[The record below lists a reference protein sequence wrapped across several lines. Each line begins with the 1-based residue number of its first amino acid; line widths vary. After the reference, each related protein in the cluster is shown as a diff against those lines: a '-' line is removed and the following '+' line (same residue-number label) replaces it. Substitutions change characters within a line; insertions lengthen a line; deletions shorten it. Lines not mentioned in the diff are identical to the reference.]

1 MADLGLSGEE
11 DAARF
16 AEIIQSVSPDH
27 LDEFDL
33 RLTEHRKLTGTP
45 TPSLFGVTEKDQEL
59 ARSFRG
65 EDWSTFPLYRQIQ
78 GAILKELRFVLLDLN
93 TEQSTLVAEYN
104 DLKKSVKPKQKPA
117 KRTCHPTII
126 EGNADQDVTAS
137 LVEVAPPATDRCSAG
152 TLARLNR
159 LGIVLKNPGKY
170 IEWTRDAILD
180 HVLMVVYSSLVG
192 VQYAKCGGGSG
203 GRTTGHESP
212 NTGLQDH

>member
-11 DAARF
+11 DAAKF

-45 TPSLFGVTEKDQEL
+45 TPSLFGVTEKDREM
-59 ARSFRG
+59 AKSFRG

-78 GAILKELRFVLLDLN
+78 GAIFKELRFVLLVLN
-93 TEQSTLVAEYN
+93 TEQSKLVAEYN
-104 DLKKSVKPKQKPA
+104 DLKNSVKPKPKPKQKPA
-117 KRTCHPTII
+117 KRTYHPTTII
-126 EGNADQDVTAS
+126 EGNADQDVTTG

-152 TLARLNR
+152 T
-159 LGIVLKNPGKY
+159 LKNPGKY